1 MSSKKIMPYKDL
13 IPKIDPTVFVAE
25 GARVIGEVTIGE
37 NSGIWY
43 NTVLRGDTHPILI
56 GKYTNIQ
63 DNSTVH
69 VMHDY
74 PCEIGDYVTVGHGA
88 IVHGCIIGNNC
99 LVGMGAV
106 ILSYA
111 QIGDNCII
119 AAGSVVP
126 ERKVIPPNSM
136 VMGVPGKVVRTL
148 TNQEV
153 EAIRKSAIEYHQ
165 LAKDYLQQQK

>member
-1 MSSKKIMPYKDL
+1 MPSNKIIPYMDL
-13 IPKIDPTVFVAE
+13 TPKIDPTVFVAE
-25 GARVIGEVTIGE
+25 GVRVIGDVTISE

-43 NTVLRGDTHPILI
+43 NTVLRGDTHPIRI

-69 VMHDY
+69 VMHDF

-88 IVHGCIIGNNC
+88 IVHGCIVGNNC

-111 QIGDNCII
+111 QVGDNCII

-148 TNQEV
+148 TAQEI
-153 EAIRKSAIEYHQ
+153 EAIHRSAMEYHQ
-165 LAKDYLQQQK
+165 LAKNYLQQK

>member
-1 MSSKKIMPYKDL
+1 MSSKKIMPYMGL
-13 IPKIDPTVFVAE
+13 TPKIDPTVFVAE
-25 GARVIGEVTIGE
+25 GSRVIGDVTIGE

-43 NTVLRGDTHPILI
+43 NTVLRGDTHPIRI

-88 IVHGCIIGNNC
+88 IVHGCIVGNNC

-126 ERKVIPPNSM
+126 EHKVIPPNSM

-148 TNQEV
+148 TAQEV
-153 EAIRKSAIEYHQ
+153 ETIQRSAIEYHQ
-165 LAKDYLQQQK
+165 LAKNYLQQK